1 MLRNEK
7 FLLNLYAIKDVAQRP
22 DEQTFAKTLKQLQ
35 QMQNFLDT
43 NEGLKF
49 LYVSF
54 EEKSV
59 GGKDGPIKESNISR
73 EEDLEENKSITNNSP
88 IKEQIKDYNQSRA
101 A

>member
-1 MLRNEK
+1 
-7 FLLNLYAIKDVAQRP
+7 
-22 DEQTFAKTLKQLQ
+22 
-35 QMQNFLDT
+35 MQNFLDT

-54 EEKSV
+54 EKKSV
-59 GGKDGPIKESNISR
+59 GGKDSPIKESNISR

-101 A
+101 V